1 MTILEGTLRGVGSR
15 WRDYQRWAR
24 EALVGPGLWLLIAL
38 SFIVFAVNPDTRQ
51 LVVAGVVVGS
61 ILALGA
67 LGLTLIYGVL
77 KFGNFA
83 HGDLM
88 VLGGYIAFFLLTGRM
103 IREANDDAEVLPVSL
118 DSLPGSLD
126 RISELSFGYGLLL
139 ALVVSSFLMGLL
151 FLALDRIVYRP
162 LRRRKA
168 GIVIVAVASLGV
180 ALIVRSAVLIF
191 WGPDPRRY
199 VGGISR
205 AKSLLFDVRLQPDQI
220 FILAVALGL
229 TVAVF
234 LLLYRSKLGK
244 AMRAMSDNAD
254 LAKVSGINTD
264 RVVMWTW
271 LIGGGLAGV
280 AGVLLAL
287 QSQLNP
293 QLGFVTL
300 LPLFAAAIL
309 GGVGNP
315 LGALIGG
322 LVVGIA
328 QAVSTEYFAPGY
340 QPGVAFLILI
350 AILLVRP
357 SGLFGA
363 KV

>member
-1 MTILEGTLRGVGSR
+1 MAAIEGPAVRAPRRL
-15 WRDYQRWAR
+15 RDYQRWAS
-24 EALVGPGLWLLIAL
+24 EVLVGPGLWLLIGISL
-38 SFIVFAVNPDTRQ
+38 IFFAVNTDTRQ

-83 HGDLM
+83 HGDMM
-88 VLGGYIAFFLLTGRM
+88 VLGGYVAFFLLSGRM
-103 IREANDDAEVLPVSL
+103 IRQANDDAEVLPVSL
-118 DSLPGSLD
+118 DSLPASLD

-139 ALVVSSFLMGLL
+139 AMAISGLLMGLL
-151 FLALDRIVYRP
+151 FVGLDRLVYRP
-162 LRRRKA
+162 LRMRKA
-168 GIVIVAVASLGV
+168 GIVIIAVASLGI

-199 VGGISR
+199 VGGIPK
-205 AKSLLFDVRLQPDQI
+205 AKSLLFDVRLQPDQM

-229 TVAVF
+229 TVLVY

-244 AMRAMSDNAD
+244 AMRAMADNAE
-254 LAKVSGINTD
+254 LARVSGINTE
-264 RVVMWTW
+264 RVVFWTW
-271 LIGGGLAGV
+271 MIGGGLAGV
-280 AGVLLAL
+280 AGVLLAI

-309 GGVGNP
+309 GGVGSP
-315 LGALIGG
+315 AGALVGG

-340 QPGVAFLILI
+340 QPGVAFIILI
-350 AILLVRP
+350 SILLLRP